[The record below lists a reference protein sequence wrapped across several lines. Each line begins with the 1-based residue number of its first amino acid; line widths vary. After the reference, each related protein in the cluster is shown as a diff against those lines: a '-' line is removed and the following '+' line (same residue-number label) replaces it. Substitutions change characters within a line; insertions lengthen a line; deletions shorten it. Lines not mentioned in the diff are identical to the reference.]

1 MTTDSNRVY
10 IVAGKYKGRYGTY
23 LGRYGK
29 VMCSVRIDGD
39 ALPHRNL
46 WMSSITRLKAQEDN
60 EDDKEITITK
70 REMLEILQTISEMKQ
85 KIETLEKRLQSV
97 LNIN

>member
-10 IVAGKYKGRYGTY
+10 IVAGKYKGCYGTY
-23 LGRYGK
+23 VGRYGK
-29 VMCSVRIDGD
+29 VMCSVRINGD

-46 WMSSITRLKAQEDN
+46 WMSLITWLEAQEDN

-70 REMLEILQTISEMKQ
+70 GEICWRYCRRYQ
-85 KIETLEKRLQSV
+85 R
-97 LNIN
+97 